1 MPLLDPS
8 LIHQATVFCRMP
20 DIVFVLVKHIVVG
33 GGFDQQIV
41 RKTDFTKH
49 PAIGFAVD
57 VGPNMAAC
65 FAWIDS
71 V

>member
-1 MPLLDPS
+1 
-8 LIHQATVFCRMP
+8 MP